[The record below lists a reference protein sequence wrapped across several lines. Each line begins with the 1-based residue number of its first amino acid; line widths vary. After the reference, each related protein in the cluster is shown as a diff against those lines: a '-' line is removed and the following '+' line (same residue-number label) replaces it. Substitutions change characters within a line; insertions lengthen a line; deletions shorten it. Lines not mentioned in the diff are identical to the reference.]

1 MRGATG
7 RIHGFGARLL
17 AAGGGDEGSGN
28 SGQRDRD
35 ESKIDPRAR
44 ELYRGCRAYSFEAKK
59 TEASRNL
66 LGANRKE
73 DASSEHRPFDLFSP
87 GFATSLKACSTWA
100 GTWHRASSRTGHL
113 KMTQENAASLHL
125 NAALSELAESE
136 RWYVARTLP
145 QRELHAA
152 RQLNNQGF
160 RTFVP
165 RYWKNRRHA
174 RRVETISAALFPRYI
189 FVVVDRTRDR
199 WRSINGTL
207 GVDRLLMYGG
217 EPQAVPVG
225 IVENLIAVADGQGNV
240 RFDFRLKEGDAI
252 KVTAGPFADL
262 VGQLEQLDDNGRV
275 RVLLEILG
283 GRVRVVL
290 SRDLL
295 APAQDV
301 A

>member
-1 MRGATG
+1 MGV
-7 RIHGFGARLL
+7 L
-17 AAGGGDEGSGN
+17 N
-28 SGQRDRD
+28 
-35 ESKIDPRAR
+35 
-44 ELYRGCRAYSFEAKK
+44 
-59 TEASRNL
+59 
-66 LGANRKE
+66 
-73 DASSEHRPFDLFSP
+73 
-87 GFATSLKACSTWA
+87 
-100 GTWHRASSRTGHL
+100 
-113 KMTQENAASLHL
+113 MTQEDAPPSSVDHTRLL
-125 NAALSELAESE
+125 GDSG

-165 RYWKNRRHA
+165 RYWKNRKHA
-174 RRVETISAALFPRYI
+174 RKMETISASLFPRYL

-225 IVENLIAVADGQGNV
+225 VVENLIAAADPQGNV
-240 RFDFRLKEGDAI
+240 RFDFHLREGQAV

-262 VGQLEQLDDNGRV
+262 VGQLERLDENGRV
-275 RVLLEILG
+275 RVLLDILG
-283 GRVRVVL
+283 GKVRVSL
-290 SRDLL
+290 PQNLL
-295 APAQDV
+295 APAQEV

>member
-1 MRGATG
+1 MLDVG
-7 RIHGFGARLL
+7 
-17 AAGGGDEGSGN
+17 
-28 SGQRDRD
+28 
-35 ESKIDPRAR
+35 R
-44 ELYRGCRAYSFEAKK
+44 ELGIERV
-59 TEASRNL
+59 
-66 LGANRKE
+66 
-73 DASSEHRPFDLFSP
+73 
-87 GFATSLKACSTWA
+87 
-100 GTWHRASSRTGHL
+100 SRTGHL

-225 IVENLIAVADGQGNV
+225 VVENLIAVADGQGNV

-283 GRVRVVL
+283 GRVRDVL

>member
-1 MRGATG
+1 MG
-7 RIHGFGARLL
+7 
-17 AAGGGDEGSGN
+17 
-28 SGQRDRD
+28 
-35 ESKIDPRAR
+35 
-44 ELYRGCRAYSFEAKK
+44 
-59 TEASRNL
+59 
-66 LGANRKE
+66 
-73 DASSEHRPFDLFSP
+73 ASSEFRVA
-87 GFATSLKACSTWA
+87 GSLMTEVNAPP
-100 GTWHRASSRTGHL
+100 SRL
-113 KMTQENAASLHL
+113 DAAVDIP
-125 NAALSELAESE
+125 ADSE

-145 QRELHAA
+145 QREFHAA

-165 RYWKNRRHA
+165 RFWKNRRHA
-174 RRVETISAALFPRYI
+174 RKVETISAPLFPRYI

-217 EPQAVPVG
+217 EPQAVPLGV
-225 IVENLIAVADGQGNV
+225 VENLIAASDDQGNV
-240 RFDFRLKEGDAI
+240 RFDLHLKEGDAV

-262 VGQLEQLDDNGRV
+262 IGRLERLEDHGRV

-283 GRVRVVL
+283 GRVRVAL
-290 SRDLL
+290 PPGLL